1 MKMSWRCDVADLF
14 LEDPT
19 PLPGTNLHTRYGV
32 HGEKLPPVYRGTGT
46 LADALVEARG
56 KKLPALHMGEDAY
69 VRLLGVWYRVA
80 RVHRVKTG

>member
-1 MKMSWRCDVADLF
+1 MADLF

-19 PLPGTNLHTRYGV
+19 PLPGTSLYTRYGV

-56 KKLPALHMGEDAY
+56 KKLTALRMGEDAY

-80 RVHRVKTG
+80 RVHQMKT

>member
-1 MKMSWRCDVADLF
+1 MADLFF

-19 PLPGTNLHTRYGV
+19 PMPGTDIHARYNV
-32 HGEKLPPVYRGTGT
+32 HGEKLPPVYRGTGA

-80 RVHRVKTG
+80 RVHRMKTG

>member
-1 MKMSWRCDVADLF
+1 MADLFF

-19 PLPGTNLHTRYGV
+19 PMPGTDIHARYGA
-32 HGEKLPPVYRGTGT
+32 HGEKLPPVYRGMDT

-56 KKLPALHMGEDAY
+56 RKLTALRMGEDAY

-80 RVHRVKTG
+80 RVHRMKTG